1 MALTKVTKHI
11 LHGSMLVQ
19 FKYADLSD
27 TSNSSSTQT
36 FQAMGSDIV
45 MTPLYA
51 DSILECTFSG
61 SFQDESSNNDGQ
73 NAMFSLFVN
82 DNEEYTQGH
91 LFGGPYSGNQHQQH
105 GGDHNRIQHGITHA
119 HSHNFKKSVGFTHS
133 FLPGTT
139 NAQTIN
145 VRIKN
150 QDSNS
155 RTVTMR
161 EGFLI
166 VKEISIGLATSG
178 SV

>member
-1 MALTKVTKHI
+1 MALTNVTKHI

-36 FQAMGSDIV
+36 YQAMGSNIV
-45 MTPLYA
+45 ITPLYA

-73 NAMFSLFVN
+73 NAMFALFVN

-105 GGDHNRIQHGITHA
+105 
-119 HSHNFKKSVGFTHS
+119 S

-145 VRIKN
+145 VRIRN

-155 RTVTMR
+155 RTVVMR

>member
-73 NAMFSLFVN
+73 NAMFSLFVCLL
-82 DNEEYTQGH
+82 YTS
-91 LFGGPYSGNQHQQH
+91 PSPR
-105 GGDHNRIQHGITHA
+105 D
-119 HSHNFKKSVGFTHS
+119 
-133 FLPGTT
+133 
-139 NAQTIN
+139 
-145 VRIKN
+145 
-150 QDSNS
+150 
-155 RTVTMR
+155 
-161 EGFLI
+161 
-166 VKEISIGLATSG
+166 
-178 SV
+178 

>member
-1 MALTKVTKHI
+1 MALTKLTKHI
-11 LHGSMLVQ
+11 VHGATIVQ
-19 FKYADLSD
+19 VRFKDLGDFSFNN
-27 TSNSSSTQT
+27 TSVNDAGNIT
-36 FQAMGSDIV
+36 I
-45 MTPLYA
+45 TPQYA

-73 NAMFSLFVN
+73 NAMFALFVN

-105 GGDHNRIQHGITHA
+105 GGTHDRIHHGITHA
-119 HSHNFKKSVGFTHS
+119 HFHNFKKSVGFTHS

-145 VRIKN
+145 VRIRN

>member
-1 MALTKVTKHI
+1 MH
-11 LHGSMLVQ
+11 
-19 FKYADLSD
+19 
-27 TSNSSSTQT
+27 SNT
-36 FQAMGSDIV
+36 
-45 MTPLYA
+45 LR
-51 DSILECTFSG
+51 TFSENFKDKNFPEERKKTLLIVTHKNPARIRML
-61 SFQDESSNNDGQ
+61 STLFQDESSNNDGQ
-73 NAMFSLFVN
+73 NAMFALFVN

-105 GGDHNRIQHGITHA
+105 GGTHDRIHHGITHA
-119 HSHNFKKSVGFTHS
+119 HFHNFKKSVGFTHS

-145 VRIKN
+145 VRIRN

-155 RTVTMR
+155 RTVVMR